1 MLSSLEIQN
10 VPVLAEILNAG
21 IDRRDKDDDADDE
34 IERVGA
40 GHGHHQDQA
49 DHRAGRLDLAAPGRG
64 DDAPIAD
71 SDEAQTGDCKLA
83 CDDNEHDPAGHA
95 ALADK
100 DHHAGR
106 DQQLVGQRIE
116 ELAEIRD
123 LIIMARDVAVDKIAD
138 ARDHEHAER
147 RPAQRV
153 IPAAAKQ

>member
-1 MLSSLEIQN
+1 MLTTRSSVSE
-10 VPVLAEILNAG
+10 PVTAIIRIRPTIVQDVLILPL
-21 IDRRDKDDDADDE
+21 
-34 IERVGA
+34 
-40 GHGHHQDQA
+40 QP
-49 DHRAGRLDLAAPGRG
+49 AA
-64 DDAPIAD
+64 IAD

-83 CDDNEHDPAGHA
+83 RDDDKHDPAGHP
-95 ALADK
+95 ALSDE

-123 LIIMARDVAVDKIAD
+123 LIIMARDIAVDKIAD
-138 ARDHEHAER
+138 ARDHEYAER

>member
-21 IDRRDKDDDADDE
+21 IDRRDKYDDADDE
-34 IERVGA
+34 IKRVGA

-49 DHRAGRLDLAAPGRG
+49 DHRAGRLDLAAPTSG

-71 SDEAQTGDCKLA
+71 GDEAQTGDCKLA
-83 CDDNEHDPAGHA
+83 RDDDEHDPAGHP
-95 ALADK
+95 ALSDE

-123 LIIMARDVAVDKIAD
+123 LIIICLLYTSRCV
-138 ARDHEHAER
+138 
-147 RPAQRV
+147 
-153 IPAAAKQ
+153 

>member
-1 MLSSLEIQN
+1 MTANSRAMTMNTIQ
-10 VPVLAEILNAG
+10 LAM
-21 IDRRDKDDDADDE
+21 R
-34 IERVGA
+34 
-40 GHGHHQDQA
+40 
-49 DHRAGRLDLAAPGRG
+49 P
-64 DDAPIAD
+64 
-71 SDEAQTGDCKLA
+71 
-83 CDDNEHDPAGHA
+83 
-95 ALADK
+95 LADK

-153 IPAAAKQ
+153 IPARCKAVAP